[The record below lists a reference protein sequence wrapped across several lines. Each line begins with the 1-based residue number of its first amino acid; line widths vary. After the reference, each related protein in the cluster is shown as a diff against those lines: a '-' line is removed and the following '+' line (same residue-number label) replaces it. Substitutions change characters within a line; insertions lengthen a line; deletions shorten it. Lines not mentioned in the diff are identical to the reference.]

1 MQQQDFWIRVI
12 NSRRQLLDPVA
23 RTSEIIFGL
32 IMVLTFTCSISVADA
47 LREDIRTTLW
57 AALGC
62 NVAWGIVDAFM
73 YLMAVLIERGDTI
86 SAIRK
91 IKRSTRPEERE
102 LAVREYLPPAIA
114 SVIHPGELQSL
125 GHAVERLPEP
135 PLRAPITWKDIK
147 ASGVIF
153 LLVFISTFPPA
164 IPFIFMDDYLIAIR
178 VSNAIAL
185 LLLFI
190 TGYKLGKSSGYHPF
204 LMGLV
209 FGAIGA
215 ILVAATIA
223 LGG

>member
-12 NSRRQLLDPVA
+12 NSRKQLLDPVA

-47 LREDIRTTLW
+47 MREDVRITLW

-73 YLMAVLIERGDTI
+73 YLMAVLIDRGDTI

-91 IKRSTRPEERE
+91 IKHSTHAGERE
-102 LAVREYLPPAIA
+102 LAVREYLPPAIEA
-114 SVIHPGELQSL
+114 VIQPGELQSI

-135 PLRAPITWKDIK
+135 PLRAPIAWKDIK
-147 ASGVIF
+147 AAGFIF
-153 LLVFISTFPPA
+153 LLVFITTFPPA
-164 IPFIFMDDYLIAIR
+164 IPFMFMNDY
-178 VSNAIAL
+178 AIAL

-209 FGAIGA
+209 FAAIGA

>member
-1 MQQQDFWIRVI
+1 MQQKDFWIKVI

-47 LREDIRTTLW
+47 MREDIRTTLW

-73 YLMAVLIERGDTI
+73 YLMAVLIERGETI
-86 SAIRK
+86 HAIRK
-91 IKRSTRPEERE
+91 IKRSTRPEERV
-102 LAVREYLPPAIA
+102 LAVREYLPPAIE
-114 SVIHPGELQSL
+114 SVIQPGELQSIFN
-125 GHAVERLPEP
+125 AVERLPEP
-135 PLRAPITWKDIK
+135 PRRAPFTWKDIK
-147 ASGVIF
+147 ASFAIF
-153 LLVFISTFPPA
+153 LLVFISTFPPS
-164 IPFIFMDDYLIAIR
+164 IPFMFMDDYAIAIR

-185 LLLFI
+185 VLLFV
-190 TGYKLGKSSGYHPF
+190 TGYKLGKSSGYHPL

-209 FGAIGA
+209 FAAIGA